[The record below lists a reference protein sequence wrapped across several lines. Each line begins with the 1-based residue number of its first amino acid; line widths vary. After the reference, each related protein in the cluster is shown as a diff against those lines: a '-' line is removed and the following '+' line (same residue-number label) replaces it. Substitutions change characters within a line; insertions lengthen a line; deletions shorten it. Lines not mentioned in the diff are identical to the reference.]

1 MPYSVMDEFED
12 LFGSIEDVNLTDN
25 KSKPD
30 SDPGPDPGPD
40 EPEVSFD
47 SSEELMDDS
56 L

>member
-12 LFGSIEDVNLTDN
+12 LFGSIEDVNPADN

-30 SDPGPDPGPD
+30 PDPGPD
-40 EPEVSFD
+40 DPKVSFD

>member
-1 MPYSVMDEFED
+1 MLYSVMDEFED
-12 LFGSIEDVNLTDN
+12 LFGSIEDVNPADN

-30 SDPGPDPGPD
+30 SDPGFDD
-40 EPEVSFD
+40 PEVSFD

>member
-12 LFGSIEDVNLTDN
+12 LFGSLEDINSADN

-30 SDPGPDPGPD
+30 SSPGPDD
-40 EPEVSFD
+40 PEVSFD

>member
-1 MPYSVMDEFED
+1 MDEFED
-12 LFGSIEDVNLTDN
+12 LFGSLEDVNPADN

-30 SDPGPDPGPD
+30 SDPGPDD
-40 EPEVSFD
+40 SKVSFD

>member
-12 LFGSIEDVNLTDN
+12 LFGSLEDVNPADN

-30 SDPGPDPGPD
+30 SDPGPDD
-40 EPEVSFD
+40 SKVSFD

>member
-12 LFGSIEDVNLTDN
+12 LFGSIEDVNSADN

-30 SDPGPDPGPD
+30 SNPGPDD
-40 EPEVSFD
+40 PEVSFD